1 MNWKMPLAAIVAA
14 GVLNGCGSEPPKGPR
29 VDVSIGQQL
38 IELKEA
44 HDTGALTDKEHA
56 RQKKQLI
63 DNVQ

>member
-1 MNWKMPLAAIVAA
+1 MNWKTPLAAMVVAGA
-14 GVLNGCGSEPPKGPR
+14 LHGCGSEPPKGPR

-44 HDTGALTDKEHA
+44 HDTGALTDKEYA

-63 DNVQ
+63 DSVQ